1 MTIWFDMDGTISN
14 LYDVANWLEM
24 LIHED
29 PKPYLIANP
38 IGNMSLLARLLNEL
52 QRMGFQIGIISWLAK
67 NSTENYAQKVTAAK
81 LTWLKKHL
89 PSVHWD
95 IIHIVE
101 YGRNKWETCGEG
113 ILFYD
118 EARNREQWN
127 GKAFHPEMIFDILKA
142 LKREK
147 ILLLRSY

>member
-14 LYDVANWLEM
+14 LYAVADWLEM

-29 PKPYLIANP
+29 PKPYLIATP
-38 IGNMSLLARLLNEL
+38 IGNMSLLARQLNEL

-113 ILFYD
+113 ILFDD

-127 GKAFHPEMIFDILKA
+127 GEAFHPEMIFDILKE
-142 LKREK
+142 LKRA
-147 ILLLRSY
+147 

>member
-14 LYDVANWLEM
+14 LYDVTDWLEM

-29 PKPYLIANP
+29 PKPYLVATP

-113 ILFYD
+113 ILFDD

-127 GKAFHPEMIFDILKA
+127 GEAFHPEMIFDILKE
-142 LKREK
+142 LKRA
-147 ILLLRSY
+147 

>member
-14 LYDVANWLEM
+14 LYDVTDWLEM

-29 PKPYLIANP
+29 PKPYLVATP

-95 IIHIVE
+95 IIHIVK

-113 ILFYD
+113 ILFDD

-127 GKAFHPEMIFDILKA
+127 GEAFHPEMIFDILKE
-142 LKREK
+142 LKRA
-147 ILLLRSY
+147 